1 MTLYP
6 ANMIIAEDSTRI
18 YMAPHTLRVEFSS
31 WHPGKGAARSQ
42 GGQEIWTSSTQKRPE
57 RPTSS
62 PLQAALGMVRE
73 GFALA
78 AAGIASYDPV
88 FDPDGRVLAV
98 ALA

>member
-1 MTLYP
+1 
-6 ANMIIAEDSTRI
+6 
-18 YMAPHTLRVEFSS
+18 
-31 WHPGKGAARSQ
+31 
-42 GGQEIWTSSTQKRPE
+42 
-57 RPTSS
+57 
-62 PLQAALGMVRE
+62 MVRE